1 MPIVISRKT
10 GEILHMP
17 KYTPEQIFKAQAAV
31 VKYWAKTH
39 RNLLENPEKLEEWLR
54 QRRSITVDPAL
65 NGETKSTG
73 REVENSGTI
82 LEHTP

>member
-17 KYTPEQIFKAQAAV
+17 KYTPEQIFRAQAEV

-39 RNLLENPEKLEEWLR
+39 QDVLASQEALDEYL
-54 QRRSITVDPAL
+54 QRCESARKAKNRT
-65 NGETKSTG
+65 
-73 REVENSGTI
+73 
-82 LEHTP
+82 

>member
-17 KYTPEQIFKAQAAV
+17 KYTPEQIFAAQAAI

-39 RNLLENPEKLEEWLR
+39 QDVLASQEALEEYLQKCKDAR
-54 QRRSITVDPAL
+54 
-65 NGETKSTG
+65 KSK
-73 REVENSGTI
+73 
-82 LEHTP
+82 